1 MSAVAAVVGTGEPW
15 DVAWLG
21 ALGEL
26 ELEVDRAEALLR
38 SAQTEPPEVSAW
50 SPPGGLGPLPATL
63 LDRAQA
69 VHERQ
74 LRVSA
79 RIVESLARNRAQS
92 AVTARIET
100 GQPSASVPVY
110 VDRAC

>member
-1 MSAVAAVVGTGEPW
+1 MTVAAVASPDGTW

-26 ELEVDRAEALLR
+26 ELHVDRAEALLR
-38 SAQTEPPEVSAW
+38 SAQPELPEVSAW
-50 SPPGGLGPLPATL
+50 TPPTGLGPLPQNL
-63 LDRAQA
+63 LERAQA
-69 VHERQ
+69 LHERQ
-74 LRVSA
+74 LRVTT
-79 RIVESLARNRAQS
+79 RIVESLARNRVQS

-100 GQPSASVPVY
+100 GQPVASTPVY